1 MGMRPLDRKYRERLL
16 KRQIT
21 DREFCRTIRCCHGRP
36 HALRHRRT
44 RYFWE
49 ALSNNDHRL
58 DKEKMLHK
66 FLLIGASA
74 LALVSSALAALP
86 AVADDNDFF
95 YLTQPNGKKIVF
107 APISIVAIWRPPQ
120 GVCKGET
127 QIVTGPMSF
136 CVSDQPED
144 VIKKL
149 QDFPCVENP
158 RTSAQTLRRCK

>member
-1 MGMRPLDRKYRERLL
+1 
-16 KRQIT
+16 
-21 DREFCRTIRCCHGRP
+21 
-36 HALRHRRT
+36 
-44 RYFWE
+44 
-49 ALSNNDHRL
+49 
-58 DKEKMLHK
+58 MLHK

-74 LALVSSALAALP
+74 LALASSALAVLP
-86 AVADDNDFF
+86 AVDDNDFF
-95 YLTQPNGKKIVF
+95 YLTQLNGKKIVF

-149 QDFPCVENP
+149 QDFSLCGKP
-158 RTSAQTLRRCK
+158 AY

>member
-1 MGMRPLDRKYRERLL
+1 MLLLGSVEQQRSSVGRRENATQVSTYRCERPRARLVGS
-16 KRQIT
+16 
-21 DREFCRTIRCCHGRP
+21 CRAACGSR
-36 HALRHRRT
+36 RH
-44 RYFWE
+44 
-49 ALSNNDHRL
+49 
-58 DKEKMLHK
+58 
-66 FLLIGASA
+66 
-74 LALVSSALAALP
+74 
-86 AVADDNDFF
+86 DFF
-95 YLTQPNGKKIVF
+95 YLTQPNGKKIIF

-149 QDFPCVENP
+149 QTFPCVENP